1 MINFNKMTIKAQEA
15 VQAAL
20 DDAEKRSHQQLMPEH
35 LLLALIN
42 QEDGIVTPLLH
53 KAGVNVNRLTE
64 ETEKIIN
71 KQPKVE
77 GSVQLY
83 MSQEAKKALD
93 YAFDSLKKFGDEYV
107 STEHILMGVGENA
120 GYDLRTAL
128 SSCGYSLNTLLKA
141 YEATKGSS
149 RVTDQNPEDK
159 MNVLDKYTINLT
171 ESARKGK
178 LDPVI
183 GRDEEIR
190 RVIHVL
196 SRRTKNNP
204 VLIGE
209 PGVGK
214 TAIAEGLAQRIVN
227 GDVPESLKDRTVAVL
242 DMGALIAGTKFRG
255 EFEDR
260 LKAILNAIKEREGEI
275 VLFID
280 EMHTLVGAGKTDG
293 AMDAANLLK
302 PALARGELHCI
313 GATTLDEYKKYI
325 EKDAALERRFQPVYV
340 KEPSVEDTVSILRGL
355 KERYEVHHGVRIK
368 DSALVAAAHLADK
381 YISDRFMPDKAIDL
395 IDEATAK
402 LRMEIDSLPT
412 ELDELER
419 KITQHEIDKQAL
431 KKEQDAASRQRLEKL
446 EGELA
451 NLKEQASAMRI
462 AWQNEK
468 NVIQQV
474 RTIKEHIEQAKTDM
488 AQAER
493 LGDLTKASEIK
504 YGTLVQLQ
512 KEMDDA
518 NLKLTELQKGKRMLK
533 EEVDEEDIAAVI
545 SKWTGIPATKLLEA
559 EADKLIN
566 MESWLHKRVIGQD
579 NAIAAV
585 CESVRRSRAGLNDPN
600 RPLGSFIFLGP
611 TGVGKTELAKSLAG
625 FLFDTE
631 DAIVRIDMSEYME
644 KHAVARLIG
653 APPGYVGYEEGGQL
667 TEAVR
672 RRPYCVILLD
682 EIEKAHPDVFNVL
695 LQLLDDGRLTDSKG
709 RTVSFK
715 NCVVI
720 MTSNIASDLIHES
733 FAKEGSWQEKYA
745 DIQKIATAQ
754 LSTFFRPEF
763 LNRIDD
769 IIVFHP
775 LGREHIADIAE
786 ILMKGFARRVAENNI
801 ELSWD
806 KSVIEEITKAGF
818 DQAYGARPMKRA
830 IRKLVENFVA
840 EKIIKGELKQGDRA
854 ELTFKNGAMEIIFPK
869 G

>member
-1 MINFNKMTIKAQEA
+1 MFNFNKMTIKAQEA

-20 DDAEKRSHQQLMPEH
+20 DLAEKNNHQQLMPEH
-35 LLLALIN
+35 LLLTLID
-42 QEDGIVTPLLH
+42 QEEGMITPLLQ
-53 KAGVNVNRLTE
+53 KAGVNVNNLRRDTE
-64 ETEKIIN
+64 VLIGKF
-71 KQPKVE
+71 PKVE

-83 MSQEAKKALD
+83 IGQEAKKALD
-93 YAFDSLKKFGDEYV
+93 YAFESIKKFGDDYV
-107 STEHILMGVGENA
+107 STEHILLGIGENA

-128 SSCGYSLNTLLKA
+128 SSNGYSLNTLLKA
-141 YEATKGSS
+141 YESVRGAS

-159 MNVLDKYTINLT
+159 MNALDKYTINLT
-171 ESARKGK
+171 ESAREGK

-227 GDVPESLKDRTVAVL
+227 GDVPETLKNREVAAL
-242 DMGALIAGTKFRG
+242 DMGSLIAGTKFRG

-260 LKAILNAIKEREGEI
+260 LKALLNTIKERHGEI

-302 PALARGELHCI
+302 PALARGDLHCI
-313 GATTLDEYKKYI
+313 GATTLDEYKKYV
-325 EKDAALERRFQPVYV
+325 EKDTALERRFQPVMV

-355 KERYEVHHGVRIK
+355 KERYEVHHGVHIT
-368 DSALVAAAHLADK
+368 DNAIVAAAHMANK

-402 LRMEIDSLPT
+402 IRMEIDSLPT

-419 KITQHEIDKQAL
+419 RITHLEIDRQAL
-431 KKEQDAASRQRLEKL
+431 KKEKDPASKQRLEKL
-446 EGELA
+446 EEELA
-451 NLKEQASAMRI
+451 NLKEKASSMRV

-468 NVIQQV
+468 DIIQNS
-474 RTIKEHIEQAKTDM
+474 RHIKEQIEEAKQEM
-488 AQAER
+488 VRAER
-493 LGDLTKASEIK
+493 VGDLQKASELK
-504 YGTLVQLQ
+504 YGKLVELDNSL
-512 KEMDDA
+512 KSA
-518 NLKLTELQKGKRMLK
+518 NSKLEELQKSKRILK

-545 SKWTGIPATKLLEA
+545 SKWTGIPATKLLEE
-559 EADKLIN
+559 EADKLIR
-566 MESWLHKRVIGQD
+566 MEDYLHKRVVGQQSAI
-579 NAIAAV
+579 NAV
-585 CESVRRSRAGLNDPN
+585 SESVRRSRAGLNDPGK
-600 RPLGSFIFLGP
+600 PIGSFIFLGP
-611 TGVGKTELAKSLAG
+611 TGVGKTELAKSLAE
-625 FLFDTE
+625 FLFDSE
-631 DAIVRIDMSEYME
+631 ESLIRIDMSEYME
-644 KHAVARLIG
+644 KHSVARLIG
-653 APPGYVGYEEGGQL
+653 APPGYVGYDEGGQL

-672 RRPYCVILLD
+672 RRPYSVILMD

-695 LQLLDDGRLTDSKG
+695 LQLLDDGRLTDAKG

-720 MTSNIASDLIHES
+720 MTSNIASDLIHNE
-733 FAKEGSWQEKYA
+733 FASEGNFDEKYEK
-745 DIQKIATAQ
+745 IQKIATSQ
-754 LSTFFRPEF
+754 LAGYFRPEF

-775 LGREHIADIAE
+775 LDETHIAEIAE
-786 ILMKGFARRVAENNI
+786 ILMENFAKRMHENNI
-801 ELSWD
+801 ELSWTENVINEIV
-806 KSVIEEITKAGF
+806 KSGF
-818 DQAYGARPMKRA
+818 DAAYGARPMKRT
-830 IRKLVENFVA
+830 IRKTVENFIA
-840 EKIIKGELKQGDRA
+840 EKIIKGELKAGDKCR
-854 ELTFKNGAMEIIFPK
+854 LDYFGNSLQFTSD
-869 G
+869 